1 MMGWPGSVVAPGT
14 IVPPG
19 TLFAGSPAVRVRAL
33 TAEEQSAASAS
44 IAELGRLSQE
54 HASAGLPPDVAAAL
68 GVPVPSAAPAAIA

>member
-1 MMGWPGSVVAPGT
+1 MAWPGSVVAPGT
-14 IVPPG
+14 IVPPA

-44 IAELGRLSQE
+44 ITELGRLSQE

-68 GVPVPSAAPAAIA
+68 GVPVPSSAPAAIA